1 MSGIGETTTFAHAG
15 KIVATALHAKCEV
28 QAAEINRLERERDEL
43 LAALKL
49 VPSALYAALMLSDAE
64 RLNKQQTMDSLDAEL
79 NACRRAVSAAIARAE
94 RGE

>member
-43 LAALKL
+43 LAALKEA
-49 VPSALYAALMLSDAE
+49 VAMLELFAQPIAFE
-64 RLNKQQTMDSLDAEL
+64 RQL
-79 NACRRAVSAAIARAE
+79 AAIAKAE